1 MTSTSHLLIRTAQWI
16 ECSLCSRLCPN
27 DCMSMIYLVL
37 TTTTEKVL
45 LENWS
50 VEVLSPSVQ
59 TAQLLRCRAGI
70 WVRGI
75 SPQTRHL
82 HHPFTLAWPPGDS
95 LHHRTGI
102 RSKWCHTLDFSL
114 SSLPLTS
121 LPLPLS
127 SSLVSFS
134 LYFWSEFTLLLIL
147 FLCLALT
154 NWDRIWITISKLS
167 YLSGVRLL
175 LAMSLRW
182 VT

>member
-1 MTSTSHLLIRTAQWI
+1 MTSTSHLLIRTAQWV

-27 DCMSMIYLVL
+27 NCMSMIYLVL

-45 LENWS
+45 LDNWS

-59 TAQLLRCRAGI
+59 TAQLLVYRAGI

-102 RSKWCHTLDFSL
+102 RAKWCHTLDFSL
-114 SSLPLTS
+114 SSLPLTF
-121 LPLPLS
+121 LPLP
-127 SSLVSFS
+127 SLLFS
-134 LYFWSEFTLLLIL
+134 CFLQSL
-147 FLCLALT
+147 FL
-154 NWDRIWITISKLS
+154 IWIHSFAYFVPLFCSDQLGQNINHYK
-167 YLSGVRLL
+167 
-175 LAMSLRW
+175 
-182 VT
+182 